1 MDHFHYTP
9 YILPLMATCLLALVL
24 AGAIWRRRP
33 GVGVVPF
40 VVLML
45 ALAQW
50 TLSNVFEIG
59 TDSLDAKL
67 FFSGIAYVGIT
78 TATAAW
84 LAFALEYTGREKWLT
99 RRNVLL
105 LTIEPV
111 IVVVLALTYH
121 QQQIFRTDYVMDRSG
136 AFPALDVTF
145 AWAFWLHG
153 VYSYVVL
160 VVGNLLLLKAY
171 FGATQLYREQ
181 LAMLLI
187 AALAPW
193 VANAIFIFG
202 LSPFDTPFD
211 LTPFAFVITGTVMGW
226 SIYRYRLLDI
236 VPVAHHFV
244 IESIG
249 DGIVVID
256 KQNRIVDA
264 NPAALSLAGRA
275 TTAHV
280 IGHLVSEVAPHM
292 TAVADKFR
300 MIEEGLDEITVGV
313 GETQRHF
320 QMRITPLR
328 NRHGDLIGRLFVLH
342 EITELKRASAQIQA
356 QNDILTRTNQELDI
370 ARQQAEEANRLKSE
384 FLATISH
391 ELRTPLNSV
400 IGYADLMLTIMS
412 DSLTEK
418 QRDYVKR
425 IMNNG
430 ERLLTL
436 INDILDLSKIEAGH
450 LELVI
455 QTIVPA
461 DLLAMVQ
468 ADMQPLASQK
478 NLAFEIV
485 LDPALP
491 AAVRGDPK
499 RLQQIITNL
508 LSNAIRFTDHGQVKV
523 HLDRPEETLWRI
535 TVNDTGIGIPPHALE
550 FIFDEF
556 RQVDGSYQR
565 QYGGTGLGL
574 AIVRKLVTLMGG
586 TVRVES
592 EVGQGSTFT
601 VQLPLDVP
609 EGGK

>member
-1 MDHFHYTP
+1 
-9 YILPLMATCLLALVL
+9 
-24 AGAIWRRRP
+24 
-33 GVGVVPF
+33 
-40 VVLML
+40 
-45 ALAQW
+45 
-50 TLSNVFEIG
+50 
-59 TDSLDAKL
+59 
-67 FFSGIAYVGIT
+67 
-78 TATAAW
+78 
-84 LAFALEYTGREKWLT
+84 
-99 RRNVLL
+99 
-105 LTIEPV
+105 
-111 IVVVLALTYH
+111 
-121 QQQIFRTDYVMDRSG
+121 
-136 AFPALDVTF
+136 
-145 AWAFWLHG
+145 
-153 VYSYVVL
+153 
-160 VVGNLLLLKAY
+160 
-171 FGATQLYREQ
+171 
-181 LAMLLI
+181 
-187 AALAPW
+187 
-193 VANAIFIFG
+193 
-202 LSPFDTPFD
+202 
-211 LTPFAFVITGTVMGW
+211 
-226 SIYRYRLLDI
+226 
-236 VPVAHHFV
+236 
-244 IESIG
+244 
-249 DGIVVID
+249 
-256 KQNRIVDA
+256 
-264 NPAALSLAGRA
+264 
-275 TTAHV
+275 
-280 IGHLVSEVAPHM
+280 
-292 TAVADKFR
+292 
-300 MIEEGLDEITVGV
+300 
-313 GETQRHF
+313 
-320 QMRITPLR
+320 MRITPLR

-455 QTIVPA
+455 QTIAPA
-461 DLLAMVQ
+461 DLLKTIQ
-468 ADMQPLASQK
+468 AEMQPLASQK
-478 NLAFEIV
+478 DLKFELT

-491 AAVRGDPK
+491 AALRGDPK

-508 LSNAIRFTDHGQVKV
+508 LSNAIRFTDKGEVKV
-523 HLDRPEETLWRI
+523 CVIREDLIWRI
-535 TVNDTGIGIPPHALE
+535 IVTDTGIGIPPHALE

-609 EGGK
+609 EGGG